1 MDSYN
6 NEEMSIEEKKYIE
19 KEKQKRIK
27 IEIKR
32 LESIYKDLS
41 KNTKKLVKTLIET
54 AAFLSVSLED
64 LQNHINLEGVIC
76 TYQNGENQWGTK
88 KSPEVEVHL
97 SMTKNLTQIM
107 KQLTD
112 LIPKELPKQEGDG
125 FEEFCDSR

>member
-1 MDSYN
+1 MDTYN
-6 NEEMSIEEKKYIE
+6 KENMSEDEKKSLE

-32 LESIYKDLS
+32 LESIYKGLS

-64 LQNHINLEGVIC
+64 LQNHINLEGVISK
-76 TYQNGENQWGTK
+76 YQNGDNQWGTK

-107 KQLTD
+107 KQLAD
-112 LIPKELPKQEGDG
+112 LIPKEQPKIEDDG
-125 FEEFCDSR
+125 FEKFCESK

>member
-1 MDSYN
+1 MDTYN
-6 NEEMSIEEKKYIE
+6 NEEISEDDKKSLE

-27 IEIKR
+27 NEIKR
-32 LESIYKDLS
+32 LDSIYKDLS

-54 AAFLSVSLED
+54 AAFLAVSLED
-64 LQNHINLEGVIC
+64 LQNHINYEGVISK
-76 TYQNGENQWGTK
+76 YQNGENQWGTK

-107 KQLTD
+107 KQLSD
-112 LIPKELPKQEGDG
+112 LIPKELPKMESDG

>member
-1 MDSYN
+1 M
-6 NEEMSIEEKKYIE
+6 
-19 KEKQKRIK
+19 KQKRIK
-27 IEIKR
+27 TEIKR

-64 LQNHINLEGVIC
+64 LQNHINFEGVIS
-76 TYQNGENQWGTK
+76 TYQNGKNQWGTK

-112 LIPKELPKQEGDG
+112 LIPKEAPKQESDG
-125 FEEFCDSR
+125 FEDFVHSRED